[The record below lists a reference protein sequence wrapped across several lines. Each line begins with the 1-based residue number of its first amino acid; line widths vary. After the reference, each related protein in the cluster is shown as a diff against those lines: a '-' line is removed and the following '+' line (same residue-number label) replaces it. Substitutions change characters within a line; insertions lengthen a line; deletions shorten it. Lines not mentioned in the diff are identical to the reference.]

1 MDLYGGMKANLSTG
15 KIGNHDKKIGC
26 FLNKCSM
33 SWPLVNGRINIINT
47 TTQKDRNSFI
57 SFSGSDR
64 FSSVY
69 T

>member
-33 SWPLVNGRINIINT
+33 SWPLVNDRINIIGT
-47 TTQKDRNSFI
+47 TTQKD
-57 SFSGSDR
+57 
-64 FSSVY
+64 
-69 T
+69 